1 MNPRGLWEAK
11 HSWPT
16 VAVQTT
22 LNEHTIGALEEGEH
36 QLAHWNVEMV
46 AERWMTDTRLMPGD
60 FAVLAIPP
68 SLAAPVGEPVP
79 RIAVQVTSVS
89 VNFTN
94 DGDFNVKL
102 VAVERDRALP
112 GEEEP

>member
-1 MNPRGLWEAK
+1 
-11 HSWPT
+11 
-16 VAVQTT
+16 
-22 LNEHTIGALEEGEH
+22 
-36 QLAHWNVEMV
+36 
-46 AERWMTDTRLMPGD
+46 
-60 FAVLAIPP
+60 
-68 SLAAPVGEPVP
+68 VP